1 MSKPIRIL
9 SMDLSLNLPAFALLE
24 ICNEDIKVV
33 ATSYVDNKK
42 NSRKSHGFRI
52 NAIYAELSNFIAE
65 AGQIDYVVREKGFS
79 RFAGVTQTLFKVV
92 GVSDLAIFKS
102 LDLTVHELSP
112 TSVKR
117 LVTGNGKA
125 EKDEVANAVLEF
137 ISNPDEVIF
146 YSDDVSDAVAVGI
159 AFAIENSIIAPP
171 TYLFKRPK
179 AKKAK

>member
-24 ICNEDIKVV
+24 VIDEDIKVV

-42 NSRKSHGFRI
+42 NTKKSHGFRI

-65 AGQIDYVVREKGFS
+65 AGEIDYVVREKGFS

-92 GVSDLAIFKS
+92 GVSDLAVFKNG
-102 LDLTVHELSP
+102 DKPVNELSP
-112 TSVKR
+112 TTVKR

-125 EKDEVANAVLEF
+125 DKDEVADAVLDF
-137 ISNPDEVIF
+137 ISNADEITF

-159 AFAIENSIIAPP
+159 AFAIENSIISPP
-171 TYLFKRPK
+171 NYLFKRPK
-179 AKKAK
+179 TKKIK